1 VIRRRYAPR
10 VVAALAAALVG
21 LCGVAAAT
29 AWVVTL
35 HVGSKGEAHSQ
46 AAPSAPTSPTA
57 TCVASTQTVKVAWT
71 AVAHAASY
79 TIYKS
84 TTGSGAHT
92 RRLPPV

>member
-1 VIRRRYAPR
+1 MIRRRYTPR
-10 VVAALAAALVG
+10 AVVALTAAFIG

-35 HVGSKGEAHSQ
+35 HVGSHGEAHSQ

-71 AVAHAASY
+71 AVAHAVSY

-92 RRLPPV
+92 RRSPPL